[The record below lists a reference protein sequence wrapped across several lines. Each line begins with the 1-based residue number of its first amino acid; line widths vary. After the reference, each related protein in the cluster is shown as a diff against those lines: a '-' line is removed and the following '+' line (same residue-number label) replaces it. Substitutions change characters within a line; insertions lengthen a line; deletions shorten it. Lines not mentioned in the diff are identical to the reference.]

1 VFVLTRAAY
10 DAVLDHAQADAPL
23 EACGA
28 FIGERV
34 EREDGDGNGRGGGG
48 DGDEAVI
55 RRVTAVRRVPNVADA
70 PRVRYELDPETTLA
84 VFDEAEA
91 TGTEVVGFYHSHPS
105 GPSHPSGTDREQAR
119 WPDNVYVVVSL
130 AARPPTLD
138 AWLWTGEAFERQ
150 SLAVR

>member
-1 VFVLTRAAY
+1 VFVLTRDAY

-23 EACGA
+23 EACGV
-28 FIGERV
+28 FVGER
-34 EREDGDGNGRGGGG
+34 DGDQ
-48 DGDEAVI
+48 

-91 TGTEVVGFYHSHPS
+91 TGMEVVGFYHSHPS
-105 GPSHPSGTDREQAR
+105 GPGRPSATDREHAR
-119 WPDNVYVVVSL
+119 WPGRVYVVASL

-138 AWLWTGEAFERQ
+138 AWLWTGEDFERQ
-150 SLAVR
+150 PVAVRN

>member
-1 VFVLTRAAY
+1 VFVLPRDAY
-10 DAVLDHAQADAPL
+10 DAVLDHARADAPL

-28 FIGERV
+28 FVGERV
-34 EREDGDGNGRGGGG
+34 ESGDGGG
-48 DGDEAVI
+48 VV

-70 PRVRYELDPETTLA
+70 PRVRYELDPEATLA

-91 TGTEVVGFYHSHPS
+91 SGMEVVGFYHSHPS
-105 GPSHPSGTDREQAR
+105 GPSRPSATDREHAR
-119 WPDNVYVVVSL
+119 WPGRVYVVASL

-150 SLAVR
+150 PVAVR

>member
-1 VFVLTRAAY
+1 MFVLTRDAY

-23 EACGA
+23 EACGV
-28 FIGERV
+28 FVGER
-34 EREDGDGNGRGGGG
+34 DGDQ
-48 DGDEAVI
+48 

-91 TGTEVVGFYHSHPS
+91 TGMEVVGFYHSHPS
-105 GPSHPSGTDREQAR
+105 GPGRPSAADREHAR
-119 WPDNVYVVVSL
+119 WPGHVYVVASL

-138 AWLWTGEAFERQ
+138 AWLWTGEDFERQ
-150 SLAVR
+150 PVAVRD

>member
-1 VFVLTRAAY
+1 MFVLTRAAY
-10 DAVLDHAQADAPL
+10 DAVLDHAQSDVPL

-28 FIGERV
+28 FVGERV
-34 EREDGDGNGRGGGG
+34 ERGDGEDGDGAESG
-48 DGDEAVI
+48 AV

-91 TGTEVVGFYHSHPS
+91 TGREVVGFYHSHPS
-105 GPSHPSGTDREQAR
+105 GPSHPSATDREQAR
-119 WPDNVYVVVSL
+119 WPGRVYVVVSL

-150 SLAVR
+150 TVAVR

>member
-10 DAVLDHAQADAPL
+10 DAVLDHARADAPL

-28 FIGERV
+28 FLGERV
-34 EREDGDGNGRGGGG
+34 EREDGEENGYER
-48 DGDEAVI
+48 AV

-70 PRVRYELDPETTLA
+70 PRIRYELDPETTLA

-91 TGTEVVGFYHSHPS
+91 TGLEVVGFYHSHPS
-105 GPSHPSGTDREQAR
+105 GPSHPSATDREHAR
-119 WPDNVYVVVSL
+119 WPGRVYVVASL

-150 SLAVR
+150 SVAVR

>member
-10 DAVLDHAQADAPL
+10 DAVLDHAAADVPL

-28 FIGERV
+28 FLGERV
-34 EREDGDGNGRGGGG
+34 EREDG
-48 DGDEAVI
+48 ESL

-91 TGTEVVGFYHSHPS
+91 TGLEVLGFYHSHPS
-105 GPSHPSGTDREQAR
+105 GPSHPSATDREHAR
-119 WPDNVYVVVSL
+119 WPDRVYVVASL

-150 SLAVR
+150 NVAVR